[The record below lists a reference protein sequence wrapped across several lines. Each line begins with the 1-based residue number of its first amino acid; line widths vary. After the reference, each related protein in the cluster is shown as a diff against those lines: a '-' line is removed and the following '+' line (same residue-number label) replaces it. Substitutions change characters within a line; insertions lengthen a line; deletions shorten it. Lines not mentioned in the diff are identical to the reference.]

1 MERADG
7 WDRCQP
13 GQKRSRRCTGP
24 GPHVGLLGFIA
35 HRAGRAGE
43 RGRSAAGGIMRD
55 DVIVRPAVDAE
66 REQLE
71 ALQRRASLN
80 NPGDRQALL
89 AHPDAIE
96 LPLEQIRAGGVY
108 VAEVAG
114 SILGFAAIL
123 PREDGDSEL
132 DALFVEPDVWRR
144 GIGREL
150 VERCAAAARAAG
162 AESLH
167 VVGNPHAE
175 GFYFY
180 CIPRLIA
187 RKCLGYN
194 LLSAAGRC

>member
-1 MERADG
+1 
-7 WDRCQP
+7 
-13 GQKRSRRCTGP
+13 
-24 GPHVGLLGFIA
+24 
-35 HRAGRAGE
+35 
-43 RGRSAAGGIMRD
+43 MRD
-55 DVIVRPAVDAE
+55 DVIVRPAVVSE

-80 NPGDRQALL
+80 NPRDRDALL

-114 SILGFAAIL
+114 SIRGFAAIL

-132 DALFVEPDVWRR
+132 DALFVEPDAWRR

-150 VERCAAAARAAG
+150 IEHCAAAARAAG

-175 GFYFY
+175 GFYRACGFQMLGTRKTRFGVGLLMKRVL
-180 CIPRLIA
+180 RLTP
-187 RKCLGYN
+187 
-194 LLSAAGRC
+194 S